1 MGNQINW
8 NLLWQKLRYY
18 VQKYVLRKNI
28 QRSGGFISGINSQKA
43 EVIYRKLIE
52 LGYTPNQIFSYYE
65 PGQRYSVRKTRW
77 HSTDLYQIHIRVFD
91 NEVRGHEE
99 IAYDEGYGGNAKR
112 HYSGE
117 TVREVPD
124 KYKEEIRHMIYEKEE
139 EKKI

>member
-28 QRSGGFISGINSQKA
+28 QRSRYFISGANQKA

-65 PGQRYSVRKTRW
+65 PGQRYSVRTTFWRGAELW
-77 HSTDLYQIHIRVFD
+77 QRHIRVFD
-91 NEVRGHEE
+91 DEVSGHEE
-99 IAYDEGYGGNAKR
+99 IAYDESYGGNAKR

-117 TVREVPD
+117 TLRPVPER
-124 KYKEEIRHMIYEKEE
+124 YKEEIREMIYEKEE